1 MFQDG
6 TFSDAFYLINK
17 DCIEIYMRLYDRYE
31 KQLDTLKE
39 EIIITVFSHYD
50 LRDLRFIEGNIVRI
64 YEEFDFISYLYKDE

>member
-1 MFQDG
+1 
-6 TFSDAFYLINK
+6 
-17 DCIEIYMRLYDRYE
+17 MRLYDRYE

>member
-39 EIIITVFSHYD
+39 EIIRTVFSHYD

>member
-6 TFSDAFYLINK
+6 TFVDAFYLINK
-17 DCIEIYMRLYDRYE
+17 DCIDIYMRLYDKYE
-31 KQLDTLKE
+31 KQLDYLKE

-50 LRDLRFIEGNIVRI
+50 LRDLRFIEGNIIRI

>member
-6 TFSDAFYLINK
+6 TFAEAFYLINK
-17 DCIEIYMRLYDRYE
+17 DCIEIYMRLYDKYE

-50 LRDLRFIEGNIVRI
+50 LRDLRFIEGNIMRI

>member
-6 TFSDAFYLINK
+6 TFTEAFYLINK